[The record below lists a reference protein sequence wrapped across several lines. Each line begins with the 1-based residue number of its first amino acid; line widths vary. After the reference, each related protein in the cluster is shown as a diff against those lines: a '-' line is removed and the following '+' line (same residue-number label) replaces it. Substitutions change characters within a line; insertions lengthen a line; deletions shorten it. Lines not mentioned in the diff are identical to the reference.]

1 MAGPAGSKPAG
12 TGGLAVTAPDMA
24 GDTRHVYGP
33 RPLGA
38 LVPAIT
44 RPAYRRRSPATAQMM
59 ADWEAV
65 VGPALAGVTVPRRFS
80 AGSLTIA
87 CAGPVAMELQHL
99 AGELIARINTHLG
112 TKTVQALRFVQTAA
126 PPPPTSPATK
136 EPHPAVA
143 QAADA
148 AVAGLPEGELRDAL
162 GSLGRAGLAAG
173 RLPLSVPGGR
183 AAEPPQQ
190 VIAAGAFH
198 GARLKHA
205 LPGSAVRL
213 LDQVK
218 QALSPAKPPVPN
230 GAQQNSRVLLP
241 EDILDRLVPPQSLL
255 NPWHPSLHKKTPQ
268 ITQSRCG
275 TQPCDRSILFNLW
288 QGMEA
293 AHRPLEPVVH
303 KAAWP

>member
-1 MAGPAGSKPAG
+1 
-12 TGGLAVTAPDMA
+12 LAVTAPDMA
-24 GDTRHVYGP
+24 GDTRPVNGP

-162 GSLGRAGLAAG
+162 ASLGRAVL
-173 RLPLSVPGGR
+173 
-183 AAEPPQQ
+183 
-190 VIAAGAFH
+190 
-198 GARLKHA
+198 
-205 LPGSAVRL
+205 AVREPRQIGIGGSFRRAPPTPPGMRVRTGRFEKL
-213 LDQVK
+213 RLRERGESESIEVGDVK
-218 QALSPAKPPVPN
+218 
-230 GAQQNSRVLLP
+230 
-241 EDILDRLVPPQSLL
+241 D
-255 NPWHPSLHKKTPQ
+255 H
-268 ITQSRCG
+268 
-275 TQPCDRSILFNLW
+275 
-288 QGMEA
+288 M
-293 AHRPLEPVVH
+293 
-303 KAAWP
+303 